1 MIMELPFLV
10 TALERTG
17 SRAGSSSSP
26 TSWIRTGFPNWIAFS
41 ICRIQSPIFKSKT
54 LIPDS
59 FSRFRIHLFAWP
71 WGSIMS
77 GQRRLLDIMMALS
90 VESESR
96 GSPAM
101 FQSRICTAFPRT
113 FSSDTVAEPGMP
125 LPLTSWIAWAM
136 YESRY
141 SEENTPRYATNE
153 DEIRTS
159 PVTLT
164 NSSPR
169 SFTFSVHRV
178 RSPPS
183 PEMSFPARI
192 SFFSH
197 MSTWFASETLLSLA
211 SLKLASSCAILSS
224 TALRR
229 SCFTLRSAIMTE
241 RSSSA
246 FFSIS
251 RFGSTTLATRS
262 YTSIAR
268 THLQRPVAALDCFSM
283 TAGMN
288 SGFATYVLIW
298 TMTAGGMFSLS

>member
-1 MIMELPFLV
+1 MLLV
-10 TALERTG
+10 RSG
-17 SRAGSSSSP
+17 SRIESIVSP
-26 TSWIRTGFPNWIAFS
+26 TFSRSTGRPYCTHASTLRT
-41 ICRIQSPIFKSKT
+41 KSDCESLYTPK
-54 LIPDS
+54 LWS
-59 FSRFRIHLFAWP
+59 FSMFRIHLFAWP